1 VVGGDES
8 EEFLRQSALI
18 AQRWPRTVVGAE
30 VVPRRNHMSVLQE
43 LADPSTPTHRRA
55 LQLLGLT

>member
-1 VVGGDES
+1 
-8 EEFLRQSALI
+8 
-18 AQRWPRTVVGAE
+18 VVGAE